1 MSAVHAPP
9 WVNPATTAATP
20 SGPDEEAALALLAA
34 LSHADVTALA
44 PLLTPDAMYQN
55 MPLPPAYGR
64 DAVLEVLSGLFSVLS
79 VDHIETFHLASRDGY
94 VFTERVDVLSA
105 PSTGRTYELPVTG
118 VLRVV
123 DGAVAEWRDYFDLR
137 DVEEAL
143 EVRLRP

>member
-1 MSAVHAPP
+1 MSALSTPR
-9 WVNPATTAATP
+9 WVNPTTAAATP
-20 SGPDEEAALALLAA
+20 SGPEEETALALLAA
-34 LSHADVTALA
+34 LSRADTAELA

-55 MPLPPAYGR
+55 MPLPPAHGR
-64 DAVLEVLSGLFSVLS
+64 DAVLELLGGLFSVLS

-105 PSTGRTYELPVTG
+105 PSTGRTYELPVMG
-118 VLRVV
+118 VLRIV

-143 EVRLRP
+143 DVRLRA